1 MTETSEPQSLAGYIQ
16 ARMHEMGIESIRAL
30 SRRTGL
36 SVMACSRLKNGDYH
50 RAPDEQTLQAVSSA
64 LGLPLT
70 RLRELAGRPSG
81 ERGPFRLP
89 PEFDQ
94 LNAKQR
100 EAVVAVGRA
109 LLESS
114 RGVTLSD
121 DETSTPPPFRLVGR
135 ARQPEE

>member
-1 MTETSEPQSLAGYIQ
+1 MTEEQQAQSLAGYIRS
-16 ARMHEMGIESIRAL
+16 RMDELDIPSIRAL

-36 SVMACSRLKNGDYH
+36 SVMACSRLYNGDYH

-70 RLRELAGRPSG
+70 KLRQLSGRPSG

-100 EAVVAVGRA
+100 EVVVQVGRA
-109 LLESS
+109 LLDASK
-114 RGVTLSD
+114 GATLG
-121 DETSTPPPFRLVGR
+121 DEETNTPPPFRLVGR

>member
-1 MTETSEPQSLAGYIQ
+1 MTETREAQSLAGYIQ
-16 ARMHEMGIESIRAL
+16 ARMHELGIDSIRAL

-50 RAPDEQTLQAVSSA
+50 RAPDEQTLQVVSST

-70 RLRELAGRPSG
+70 ELRRLAGRPSG

-89 PEFDQ
+89 AEFDQ

-100 EAVVAVGRA
+100 EVIITVGRA
-109 LLESS
+109 LLDAS
-114 RGVTLSD
+114 RGVTLGD
-121 DETSTPPPFRLVGR
+121 QDTIGAPHVRLVGR
-135 ARQPEE
+135 ARQSEE